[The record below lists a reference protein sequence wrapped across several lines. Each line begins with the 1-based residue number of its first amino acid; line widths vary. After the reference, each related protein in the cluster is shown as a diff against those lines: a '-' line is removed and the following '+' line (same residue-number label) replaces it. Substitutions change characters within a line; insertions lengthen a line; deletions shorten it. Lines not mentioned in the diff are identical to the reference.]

1 MTCNSLSL
9 SFANLFAPFFSQA
22 TEEQIK
28 LMEFQEKLEEKHKKT
43 FQDQSLSDTIYKVKE
58 A

>member
-1 MTCNSLSL
+1 
-9 SFANLFAPFFSQA
+9 
-22 TEEQIK
+22 
-28 LMEFQEKLEEKHKKT
+28 MEFQEKLEEKHRKT